1 MTETPLTLAGD
12 FTAPSRQDWEAEVLK
27 VLNRRR
33 PEGKE
38 LSIEQAMKRL
48 TTITVDDL
56 VIDPLYTRATDTAA
70 DHDLGHPGVT
80 PFTRGT
86 SLRTGAIHAW
96 DVTQLHEDPDVAF
109 SNAAVLADSTR
120 GVPMSGESP
129 ATTSS
134 SAGLLTPASVRH
146 ITAKPCAASC
156 AGEATMRSGKP
167 LAA

>member
-12 FTAPSRQDWEAEVLK
+12 FAAPSRQDWEAEVLK

-48 TTITVDDL
+48 TTTTVDDL
-56 VIDPLYTRATDTAA
+56 VIDPLYTHA

-86 SLRTGAIHAW
+86 SLRTGTIHAW
-96 DVTQLHEDPDVAF
+96 DITQLHEDPDVGY
-109 SNAAVLADSTR
+109 SNNAVLTDLTR
-120 GVPMSGESP
+120 GAVSLWLRIDPTPSQPTTSP
-129 ATTSS
+129 ACWP
-134 SAGLLTPASVRH
+134 G
-146 ITAKPCAASC
+146 
-156 AGEATMRSGKP
+156 
-167 LAA
+167 